1 MGTFS
6 VPIDV
11 ISADGSRFVTVDATV
26 NTRSTYTCLPDTLLR
41 DLGVTPRDSI
51 PTELADGSIVKDDIG
66 EARVRVAGI
75 ESTTIVV
82 FAGESAPTLLG
93 AYTLEGAL
101 LAVDPVE
108 QKLYPTR
115 AVRMDSHRRNYTQL

>member
-6 VPIDV
+6 VPIEV
-11 ISADGSRFVTVDATV
+11 IAADGSRSVTVDAMVDTG
-26 NTRSTYTCLPDTLLR
+26 STYTCLPDALLR
-41 DLGVTPRDSI
+41 DLGVAPSDSI

-75 ESTTIVV
+75 EATTIVV
-82 FAGESAPTLLG
+82 FAGAGAPILLG

-115 AVRMDSHRRNYTQL
+115 ALRMDSYRRNYT

>member
-11 ISADGSRFVTVDATV
+11 IAADGSRSVAMDALVDTG
-26 NTRSTYTCLPDTLLR
+26 STYTCLPDALLR
-41 DLGVTPRDSI
+41 DLGVTPARRI
-51 PTELADGSIVKDDIG
+51 RTELADGRIVEDDIG

-75 ESTTIVV
+75 EATTIVV
-82 FAGESAPTLLG
+82 FAGAGAPTLLG

-115 AVRMDSHRRNYTQL
+115 SLRMGSSRRMYW

>member
-11 ISADGSRFVTVDATV
+11 IAADGNRSVPVDATV
-26 NTRSTYTCLPDTLLR
+26 DTGSTYTCLPDALLR
-41 DLGVTPRDSI
+41 DLGVIPRHRI
-51 PTELADGSIVKDDIG
+51 RTELADGSIVEDGVG
-66 EARVRVAGI
+66 EARVRVEGI
-75 ESTTIVV
+75 ERYTIVV
-82 FAGESAPTLLG
+82 FAGAGAPTLLG

-115 AVRMDSHRRNYTQL
+115 ALRMDSHRRNYTQL

>member
-6 VPIDV
+6 VPIEV
-11 ISADGSRFVTVDATV
+11 IAADGNRSATVDATV
-26 NTRSTYTCLPDTLLR
+26 DTVSTYTCLPEALLR
-41 DLGVTPRDSI
+41 DLGVIPRDRI
-51 PTELADGSIVKDDIG
+51 RTELADGSIVEDDTG
-66 EARVRVAGI
+66 EARVRVEGI
-75 ESTTIVV
+75 EATTIVV
-82 FAGESAPTLLG
+82 FAGEGAPTLLG

-115 AVRMDSHRRNYTQL
+115 SLRMGSSRRIYY

>member
-6 VPIDV
+6 VPIEV
-11 ISADGSRFVTVDATV
+11 VAADGNRSVTVNAMVDTG
-26 NTRSTYTCLPDTLLR
+26 STYTCLPAALLR
-41 DLGVTPRDSI
+41 DLGIIPCDKI

-66 EARVRVAGI
+66 ETRVRVEGVEA
-75 ESTTIVV
+75 TTIVV
-82 FAGESAPTLLG
+82 FADAGAPTLLG

-115 AVRMDSHRRNYTQL
+115 ALRMDSHRRNFTQL

>member
-6 VPIDV
+6 VPIEV
-11 ISADGSRFVTVDATV
+11 VAADGSRSVTVDAMVDTG
-26 NTRSTYTCLPDTLLR
+26 STYTCLPDALLR
-41 DLGVTPRDSI
+41 DLGVRPVRRVR
-51 PTELADGSIVKDDIG
+51 TELADDRIVEEGIG

-75 ESTTIVV
+75 EATTIVV
-82 FAGESAPTLLG
+82 FAGEGAPTLLG

-115 AVRMDSHRRNYTQL
+115 ALRMDSHRRNYTQL

>member
-6 VPIDV
+6 VPIEV
-11 ISADGSRFVTVDATV
+11 IAADGSRSVSVDATV
-26 NTRSTYTCLPDTLLR
+26 DTGSTYTCLPEALLR
-41 DLGVTPRDSI
+41 DLGVIPRDRI
-51 PTELADGSIVKDDIG
+51 RTELADGSIVEDGVG

-75 ESTTIVV
+75 EATTIVV
-82 FAGESAPTLLG
+82 FADTDTPSRVG

-101 LAVDPVE
+101 LSVDPVE

-115 AVRMDSHRRNYTQL
+115 SLRMGGGRRMYY